1 MRRPTRSPRLA
12 TLCVHGNTATS
23 TRHNNDRVALL
34 EELVRVL
41 REHRAWHPL
50 DAILLPGGFF
60 WLSKPLGAA
69 AFERRAV
76 TITRER
82 FASAVISAVGQL
94 QALSPG
100 LKLVTGVMARPRNK
114 TERIEQAC
122 IAFDHR
128 GLAGVAR
135 KMFPTHAE
143 SRGRRFMSPVADDY
157 RSSKRFVELA
167 NGSIAALHSCYDL
180 FGTADIGTG
189 TGTRR
194 SAIRTLRSSH
204 GRLTEN
210 DDHFRTSRDSS
221 IAAWT
226 GLMASK
232 QPDVLLTSIHAF
244 ERPGL
249 DGYWQRHG
257 IARASA
263 AFAGAMAL
271 GAAHFLECLP
281 TQGSTLAA
289 YRVPKRELT
298 AGVSRRAHSLA
309 PAKILPL
316 STARTRAVLR
326 LFTPSLANNG
336 SDTGRPA

>member
-1 MRRPTRSPRLA
+1 
-12 TLCVHGNTATS
+12 
-23 TRHNNDRVALL
+23 
-34 EELVRVL
+34 
-41 REHRAWHPL
+41 
-50 DAILLPGGFF
+50 
-60 WLSKPLGAA
+60 
-69 AFERRAV
+69 
-76 TITRER
+76 
-82 FASAVISAVGQL
+82 
-94 QALSPG
+94 
-100 LKLVTGVMARPRNK
+100 
-114 TERIEQAC
+114 
-122 IAFDHR
+122 
-128 GLAGVAR
+128 
-135 KMFPTHAE
+135 MFPTHEE

-157 RSSKRFVELA
+157 RSSKRFIELA

-210 DDHFRTSRDSS
+210 DEDFYTSRDSG

-226 GLMASK
+226 SLMASK

-263 AFAGAMAL
+263 AFTGAMAL

-281 TQGSTLAA
+281 TEGSTLAA

-309 PAKILPL
+309 AAKILPV
-316 STARTRAVLR
+316 SAGETRAVLR
-326 LFTPSLANNG
+326 LFAPPLGKDDSHK
-336 SDTGRPA
+336 GRSA